1 MKENGRYYGQIRC
14 YNERSTRCSSDRLHP
29 RLQPQTQAY
38 PARATRTLFAVI
50 PEMISNPLFAVFTL
64 LPRLYCFTLLPI
76 LRLYCFTVSLVTY
89 HLV

>member
-1 MKENGRYYGQIRC
+1 MKKNGRYYGQIRC

-50 PEMISNPLFAVFTL
+50 VQTAKE
-64 LPRLYCFTLLPI
+64 
-76 LRLYCFTVSLVTY
+76 VSPHTRN
-89 HLV
+89 